1 MTIKRAK
8 TKPMISFFCSAP
20 AALRRLMRAL
30 VLLLF
35 AWAIPAIAQSPS
47 PSQIVHQASSPFY
60 DSIFVVD
67 EGDLRS
73 LRFGSASGDNQSV
86 IRLGHPEQLPMPY
99 LRAAAVGLAVPA
111 RVRRVLMIGLGGGA
125 FANFAQA
132 HIPDVD
138 IDAVE
143 IDPVVAKIA
152 QEYFAV
158 SVGDKLKLHV
168 MDAARFVQQPR
179 QPYDYILL
187 DAYDAD
193 DIPDAL
199 VTRTFFRGV
208 RANLA
213 SGGVVAVNLAITSQS
228 KSNALIRKLADHF
241 NYCLHLRSPPRFNDI
256 LLLSQQPLPEVR
268 ELSKAALRFE
278 AASESELGL
287 QRYAQTAGPCL
298 GIARQAQSTRNE
310 ERALIAGY

>member
-1 MTIKRAK
+1 MTINRAK
-8 TKPMISFFCSAP
+8 TKPMICLFYFSP
-20 AALRRLMRAL
+20 AVLRHLMRAL
-30 VLLLF
+30 ALLF
-35 AWAIPAIAQSPS
+35 CAWATAATAQGSS
-47 PSQIVHQASSPFY
+47 SRIVHQASSPFY

-73 LRFGSASGDNQSV
+73 LRFGSASGDRQSV

-111 RVRRVLMIGLGGGA
+111 RVQRLLMIGLGGGA
-125 FANFAQA
+125 FANFSQS
-132 HIPDVD
+132 HIPGVY

-168 MDAARFVQQPR
+168 MDAAKFVQQPH

-213 SGGVVAVNLAITSQS
+213 SGGVVAG
-228 KSNALIRKLADHF
+228 ADHVKAPGDR
-241 NYCLHLRSPPRFNDI
+241 CDQS
-256 LLLSQQPLPEVR
+256 VR
-268 ELSKAALRFE
+268 R
-278 AASESELGL
+278 
-287 QRYAQTAGPCL
+287 RAGPREC
-298 GIARQAQSTRNE
+298 E
-310 ERALIAGY
+310 